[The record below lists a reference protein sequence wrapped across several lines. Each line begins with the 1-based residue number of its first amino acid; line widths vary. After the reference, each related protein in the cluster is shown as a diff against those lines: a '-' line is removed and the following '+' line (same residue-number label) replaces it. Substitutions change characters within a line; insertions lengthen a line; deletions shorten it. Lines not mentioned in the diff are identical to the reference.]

1 MTALLQQAPQDSVFR
16 RAEGLLEAGELKQAR
31 SLLETQ
37 LKHDPYDPTTLTL
50 LGRVHLNW
58 PVVGRWEALRLFRR
72 AAHHAPRDP
81 DPWYW
86 KIRVGK
92 FLGSADGEALMRSGI
107 VGVLERDPRYRNV
120 WEYWNGIYRDR
131 GFLKSVADLLARY
144 TRDRGVMLRRTQLL
158 IHAGAYH
165 QADSLLRDL
174 FGTEWDDAGIWAL
187 SAQSRLEQGDTT
199 DGLAH
204 YREALARADRDS
216 LQVLWHQIVPI
227 AWPDE
232 DSLHTALPP
241 EEREG
246 FFRAFWARREPDL
259 TTEPNERIVE
269 HFSRLRRAR
278 QYYRLRHPQSR
289 FHYSASRRTVLSSQ
303 APRVLQAITT
313 DFDLFVT
320 GFMPGRSRF
329 EDDIQR
335 VGLGVDVR
343 DLPEPDSITRY
354 RRHGFDGR
362 GLIYLRFGEPDRRL
376 ISNRFGVEAWDY
388 EVGGTEARV
397 VFARA
402 SAEGGGDMILYPT
415 NRAELH
421 NSTVMLETD
430 ASSLRATRDLHAWV
444 AFFRGAVPGEQLVY
458 IGVGADSSAAAVW
471 DERWVEMQRTRGS
484 GPHILVLTRGPYV
497 LGVDAVDDEARGRV
511 RSEIDV
517 PHLWSGRLS
526 LSSLLIGTATDS
538 VFDRDDVARLMPGD
552 RRFRSGIAL
561 ALYAEIYGLSAD
573 RAGMSRYQVQY
584 AFEPERG
591 GDIVSL
597 SFNRTARAAEVTQ
610 ERVTVQPGRIPPGRY
625 RLRLTVW
632 DQVRR
637 RFTQSTVVPFEIR

>member
-1 MTALLQQAPQDSVFR
+1 MLQQAPQDSVFR
-16 RAEGLLEAGELKQAR
+16 RAEGLLESGELKRAR
-31 SLLETQ
+31 SLLEAQ
-37 LKHDPYDPTTLTL
+37 LKSDPYDPTTLTL
-50 LGRVHLNW
+50 LGRVHLDW

-72 AAHHAPRDP
+72 AAHEAPLDP
-81 DPWYW
+81 EPWYW

-107 VGVLERDPRYRNV
+107 VGVLERDPRHRNV
-120 WEYWNGIYRDR
+120 WDYWNGIYRDSD
-131 GFLKSVADLLARY
+131 FLASVADLLASY
-144 TRDRGVMLRRTQLL
+144 PDDRGIMLRRAELL
-158 IHAGAYH
+158 IHAGAYDR
-165 QADSLLRDL
+165 ADSLLL
-174 FGTEWDDAGIWAL
+174 GLLHSHWDDAGIWAL
-187 SAQSRLEQGDTT
+187 SAQSRLERGDTT
-199 DGLAH
+199 VGLAH
-204 YREALARADRDS
+204 YQEALTRADRDS
-216 LQVLWHQIVPI
+216 LQVLWRQIEAI

-232 DSLHTALPP
+232 DSVHSALPP
-241 EEREG
+241 GEQEA
-246 FFRAFWARREPDL
+246 FYRAFWARREPDL
-259 TTEPNERIVE
+259 TTEPNERILE
-269 HFSRLRRAR
+269 HFSRLRHAR
-278 QYYRLRHPQSR
+278 EYYRLRHPQSR
-289 FHYSASRRTVLSSQ
+289 FHYSPERRTVLSSQ
-303 APRVLQAITT
+303 APRVLRAITSE
-313 DFDLFVT
+313 FDLFVT
-320 GFMPGRSRF
+320 GFVPGRSRF

-335 VGLGVDVR
+335 AGLGIDVR

-388 EVGGTEARV
+388 EVGGIGARV

-421 NSTVMLETD
+421 NSTLMLETD
-430 ASSLRATRDLHAWV
+430 ASSVRANADLHAWV

-458 IGVGADSSAAAVW
+458 VGVGADSSAAAVW
-471 DERWVEMQRTRGS
+471 DERWIEMQRTRGS
-484 GPHILVLTRGPYV
+484 GPHIIVLTRGPYV
-497 LGVDAVDDEARGRV
+497 LGVDAVDGDARGRV
-511 RSEIDV
+511 RAEIGV

-538 VFDRDDVARLMPGD
+538 VFERDDVARAMPGD
-552 RRFRSGIAL
+552 RRFTSGTAL

-584 AFEPERG
+584 AFEPEGG

-597 SFNRTARAAEVTQ
+597 SFNRATRGADGIP

-637 RFTQSTVVPFEIR
+637 RITQSTVVPFELR